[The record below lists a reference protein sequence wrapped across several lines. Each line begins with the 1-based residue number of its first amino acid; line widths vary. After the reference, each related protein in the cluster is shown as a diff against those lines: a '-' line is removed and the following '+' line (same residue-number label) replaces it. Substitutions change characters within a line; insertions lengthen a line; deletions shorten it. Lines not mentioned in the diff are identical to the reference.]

1 MRLTRRSLL
10 GAVGAALAAP
20 ALVPMA
26 RASVSR
32 ADLRFVFVRIF
43 GGWDT
48 TRAFAPEFDNENVAM
63 EDYAAPAQAG
73 NIAYVDA
80 EERPGVREFFERYH
94 SRLLVVN
101 GLVVPSVNH
110 RICLQLAM
118 TGSNAESAADWP
130 TLIATA
136 QANRYGLPHV
146 VAGGQPIPGDLGT
159 NLVRVGSNGQID
171 SLLGGDIFAESDRE
185 VQAYPSEIEA
195 LIEAAVKREAEA
207 MAGAATLSR
216 QRHLREAYVSAL
228 TRSATMRSLRQNVR
242 WATDGSFESQVDLAT
257 DLLSQGLSRCV
268 TIAHESQDWD
278 SHEANEGKQTTLFES
293 LFQGLNYLMESLD
306 ATPGTIAPT
315 AAEETVVVVMS
326 EMGRTPQENS
336 AKGKDHWAHTSAMLL
351 GPGITTDRVVG
362 DYDDLFYGYKLDLAS
377 GEIDTNGTELSPN
390 VWGATLLE
398 LADID
403 PASVLPDGSAIR
415 GILT

>member
-10 GAVGAALAAP
+10 GAAGAALAVP
-20 ALVPMA
+20 ALVPTA

-32 ADLRFVFVRIF
+32 ADLRFLFVRIF

-48 TRAFAPEFDNENVAM
+48 TRAFAPEFDNPGVAM
-63 EDYAAPAQAG
+63 EDYAQPDRIG
-73 NIAYVDA
+73 NIEFVDS
-80 EERPGVREFFERYH
+80 EDRPSVRSFFERYY
-94 SRLLVVN
+94 SRMLIVN

-118 TGSNAESAADWP
+118 TGSNAESAPDWP
-130 TLIATA
+130 TLIASA
-136 QANRYGLPHV
+136 QAERYGLPHV
-146 VAGGQPIPGDLGT
+146 VAGGQPIPGDLGA

-171 SLLGGDIFAESDRE
+171 GLLSGEVFEQSDLP
-185 VQAYPSEIEA
+185 VQAYPPALEEI
-195 LIEAAVKREAEA
+195 IEAAVRREAEA
-207 MAGAATLSR
+207 RAGASTLSR
-216 QRHLREAYVSAL
+216 ELRLRNAYVSAL
-228 TRSATMRSLRQNVR
+228 ARSSTMRSLRENVR
-242 WATDGSFESQVDLAT
+242 WATDGTFESQVDLAT

-293 LFQGLNYLMESLD
+293 LFDGLNYLMESLD
-306 ATPGTIAPT
+306 TTPGAVAST

-326 EMGRTPQENS
+326 EMGRTPQENA

-362 DYDDLFYGYKLDLAS
+362 DYDELFYGYKLDLAS
-377 GEIDTNGTELSPN
+377 GEIDTNATELSPN